1 MRIDRSL
8 RTFGLLALAS
18 LLCVGCSQIGR
29 APSGTAPASTARF
42 ALAADPQSL
51 DPLFAH
57 VDANSVEQQVARLAF
72 EPFIDVDERGTPV
85 PVLLER
91 IPTVENGGLSR
102 DGRTITYVLRRGVRW
117 QDGVA
122 VTRARRRVDAA
133 RDPRRPQPRALAR
146 GLRPRRESRGARTTE
161 PCASRSRNRGR
172 PRSRRCSATAPRRST
187 CCPRTCS
194 KRSRSSRRARSRAHP
209 VGNGPYRFVSWA
221 RGDHLV
227 YEANPSYW
235 RGAPK
240 VARLDIRIVPDPG
253 TNFTL
258 LQSGGLDWNLMSP
271 SQRQSLGTPAQLA
284 FRTVPLALVAGIA
297 INVTRPPLDDVRV
310 RRAIA
315 ASIDRASISAKITF
329 GRYPVVDTAQPLSSW
344 ARDASVHEPAYDPAA
359 ADRLLDAAGWK
370 RGADGVA
377 HEGRQTARAHV
388 RAVSGIADGRARRD
402 RGAERAHRARLC
414 ASRIKSLS
422 NVQLFLPKSQGGAL
436 ASGAFDLAY
445 VPWPM
450 GADPD
455 DSFLLSCSGNANY
468 MRWCDPGVDALERRA
483 LVAPSREERRRLYA
497 QIERR
502 VADAVPIVYL
512 FNPSYSYAYR
522 TALSGFSPNA
532 FNPTWDAYRW
542 TLTAL
547 KSADVA
553 DFQFVAVGV
562 VEEHRVVRGAVDA
575 VVHLDVARPDRG
587 QVRRDRVDRPA

>member
-1 MRIDRSL
+1 MRIAGSL
-8 RTFGLLALAS
+8 RFLGIVTLAGGLCA
-18 LLCVGCSQIGR
+18 GCSHAGR
-29 APSGTAPASTARF
+29 AASSGAPASTVRF

-72 EPFIDVDERGTPV
+72 EPFIDVDEHGTPV
-85 PVLLER
+85 PVLLDR

-102 DGRTITYVLRRGVRW
+102 DGRTITYTLRRGVRW
-117 QDGVA
+117 QDGIA
-122 VTRARRRVDAA
+122 VTAHDVVWTLHAILD
-133 RDPRRPQPRALAR
+133 D
-146 GLRPRRESRGARTTE
+146 
-161 PCASRSRNRGR
+161 RN
-172 PRSRRCSATAPRRST
+172 PV
-187 CCPRTCS
+187 
-194 KRSRSSRRARSRAHP
+194 RSRAGYDRVANAEALNDRTVRVTLKDPWAPAVATLFSYGTAPQYVLPAHLLEKEPNLATSAFASHP
-209 VGNGPYRFVSWA
+209 VGNGPYRLVSWT

-235 RGAPK
+235 RGSPK

-271 SQRQSLGTPAQLA
+271 SQRHSLGKPAQLA

-297 INVTRPPLDDVRV
+297 INVTHPPLDDVRV

-315 ASIDRASISAKITF
+315 ASIDRASISRKITF
-329 GRYPVVDTAQPLSSW
+329 GRYPVVDTAQSLSSW
-344 ARDASVHEPAYDPAA
+344 ARDPAVREPAFDPAA
-359 ADRLLDAAGWK
+359 ADRLFDAAGWT
-370 RGADGVA
+370 RGADGVRA
-377 HEGRQTARAHV
+377 KNGKALALTYVQFPESQTGVRVATVVQSELTARGLRV
-388 RAVSGIADGRARRD
+388 N
-402 RGAERAHRARLC
+402 
-414 ASRIKSLS
+414 IKSLS

-455 DSFLLSCSGNANY
+455 DSFLLSCTGNANY
-468 MRWCDPGVDALERRA
+468 MRWCDRGVDALERRA
-483 LVAPSREERRRLYA
+483 LVAPSRDERRRLYA

-522 TALSGFSPNA
+522 TALGGFYPNA
-532 FNPTWDAYRW
+532 FNPTWDAHRW
-542 TLTAL
+542 SL
-547 KSADVA
+547 
-553 DFQFVAVGV
+553 G
-562 VEEHRVVRGAVDA
+562 R
-575 VVHLDVARPDRG
+575 
-587 QVRRDRVDRPA
+587 